1 MAAHLKR
8 PQYRDHFG
16 TKIRKDNVV
25 AFAKMQKDTYTD
37 KKNAVLLAGVVIE
50 LVNHDGA
57 PSVKIE
63 DMATHKI
70 SHIRRLDNIVVLCE
84 HQIEIEGEETIE

>member
-1 MAAHLKR
+1 MAAHSKR

-16 TKIRKDNVV
+16 KKIRKDNVV
-25 AFAKMQKDTYTD
+25 AFVKIQKDAYTD
-37 KKNAVLLAGVVIE
+37 KKNAVLFAGVVIE
-50 LVNHDGA
+50 LVNHDGV

-70 SHIRRLDNIVVLCE
+70 YHIRRLDNIVVLCE
-84 HQIEIEGEETIE
+84 HQIEIEGE

>member
-1 MAAHLKR
+1 MVAHSKK

-16 TKIRKDNVV
+16 KRIRKDNVV
-25 AFAKMQKDTYTD
+25 AFAKIQKDTHTD

-50 LVNHDGA
+50 LINHDGV

-63 DMATHKI
+63 DMNTHKI

-84 HQIEIEGEETIE
+84 RAIEIEGEEPIG